1 MRIEQIKN
9 NQIKIFDDL
18 GNIFLQSY
26 KSVVCKIDKAGN
38 ITLGKNWD
46 YSITT
51 LKYLYQFILD
61 ITGEKLNSKSIK
73 KLIEQGNI
81 LIDETL

>member
-9 NQIKIFDDL
+9 NQIKIFDDM

-26 KSVVCKIDKAGN
+26 KSVVCKIDKGGN

-51 LKYLYQFILD
+51 LKYLYQFILE

-73 KLIEQGNI
+73 KLIEQNNI
-81 LIDETL
+81 SIDETL

>member
-1 MRIEQIKN
+1 MKIEQIKN
-9 NQIKIFDDL
+9 NQIKIFDDI